1 MEAAAKPPLH
11 IPLVWLKEEMEK
23 NLTTGSVFKTIVWF
37 ALPYVLS
44 YFLQTLYGMADLF
57 IMGQFGGVDD
67 ITAVANGSQ
76 VMHMLTVIIVGL
88 AMGATVAI
96 GRAVGAGERR
106 EAGKA
111 IGNTVTLFMILSL
124 VMTAGLLV
132 SVRGIVTLIGI
143 PAESIVGTTQY
154 LTICF
159 IGIPFIT
166 AYNIISS
173 IFRGLGDSK
182 SPMVFIAVAC
192 AANIALDYLFI
203 GLLDIGSAGAALGTT
218 LSQTFSVVVS
228 LIAIRRKDIGV
239 PLEKSDFRP
248 ERAML
253 EKLLRVGVPV
263 AVQDGCIQ
271 VAFIVIT
278 VIANHRGLDD
288 AAAVG
293 IVEKVISALFIVPS
307 SMLAT
312 VSALSAQNIGAG
324 KQDRAAQTLRY
335 ATMITCTYGV
345 IVAILVQFIA
355 ESIVGAFTA
364 DSMVILLGSQYIR
377 GYIWDCIAAGV
388 HFSFTGYFCAYE
400 RSYIGFIHNM
410 IAIVLVRVPGSY
422 LASKLF
428 ADTLFPMG
436 LAAFGGSMV
445 SVVICVSVYLWLKRR
460 GKLETAV

>member
-1 MEAAAKPPLH
+1 
-11 IPLVWLKEEMEK
+11 MEK
-23 NLTTGSVFKTIVWF
+23 NLTTGSVFKTIVVF
-37 ALPYVLS
+37 ALPYLLS

-57 IMGQFGGVDD
+57 ITGQFNGVDG

-88 AMGATVAI
+88 AMGATVTI
-96 GRAVGAGERR
+96 GRAIGAGEKQ
-106 EAGKA
+106 EAAKA
-111 IGNTVTLFMILSL
+111 IGNTVTLFMVLSL
-124 VMTAGLLV
+124 GMTVLLLA

-143 PAESIVGTTQY
+143 PAESVDGTIAY

-182 SPMVFIAVAC
+182 SPMYFIAVAC
-192 AANIALDYLFI
+192 AGNIVLDYLFI
-203 GLLDIGSAGAALGTT
+203 GWLDIGPAGAALGTT
-218 LSQTFSVVVS
+218 LSQAFSVLVS
-228 LIAIRRKDIGV
+228 LLAIRRKSMGV
-239 PLEKSDFRP
+239 PLKKSDFRP
-248 ERAML
+248 EREML
-253 EKLLRVGVPV
+253 AKLLRVGVPV

-271 VAFIVIT
+271 VAFIIIT

-293 IVEKVISALFIVPS
+293 IVEKVISAVFIVPS
-307 SMLAT
+307 SMLAA
-312 VSALSAQNIGAG
+312 VSALAAQNIGAG
-324 KQDRAAQTLRY
+324 KHDRAAKTLRY
-335 ATMITCTYGV
+335 ATIITCTYGT

-355 ESIVGAFTA
+355 ESVLGVFTT

-377 GYIWDCIAAGV
+377 GYIWDCIAAGI
-388 HFSFTGYFCAYE
+388 HFSFTGYFCAYG

-436 LAAFGGSMV
+436 LAAFGGSIL
-445 SVVICVSVYLWLKRR
+445 SVIICVGVYLWLKRR
-460 GKLETAV
+460 GKLEMAI